1 MITLVENKSIKF
13 FNGEKGE
20 DASVTYYSSGDK
32 PLTLSDVEELMVLTG
47 QNTDCIFAVLTTREI
62 TKRKNNDF
70 RSYLCVVKNFT
81 ANNIVGKYVLDR
93 LDVVDG
99 KPKYFLH
106 LK

>member
-13 FNGEKGE
+13 SNDEK
-20 DASVTYYSSGDK
+20 AKMPVSPHYSSGDK

-47 QNTDCIFAVLTTREI
+47 QNIDCIFAVLTIREI

-70 RSYLCVVKNFT
+70 HSYLCVVKKFT
-81 ANNIVGKYVLDR
+81 ANDIAGKYVLDR
-93 LDVVDG
+93 LDVVGG